1 MVKRYP
7 HTAIVTVQGTPQLI
21 NGKRVSADSHDV
33 EVHGRYDSDGRTVKK
48 NELGKETVVQ
58 GAFYTK
64 ALPPMENRAI
74 RIRIASLGIDRPV
87 ISWEPLQTYSVIS
100 I

>member
-7 HTAIVTVQGTPQLI
+7 HMAIVTVQGTPQLI
-21 NGKRVSADSHDV
+21 NGKRVTAESLDV
-33 EVHGRYDSDGRTVKK
+33 EVYGRYESDGRTIKK

-58 GAFYTK
+58 GIFYTK
-64 ALPPMENRAI
+64 ALPPIENRAI
-74 RIRIASLGIDRPV
+74 RIRIASLGIDRPI